1 MAGVV
6 VVDSRISSSEGSARS
21 RTGRARPWWASTAG
35 LVGAILIHAALISA
49 LTFGAVS
56 AKPAQRM
63 PSDASA
69 VEPSQGDGDL
79 VSAIIYLD
87 PKTLS
92 SEEGMPLPRAPLQAM
107 TPKDLLKPRLIRLA
121 APQTQFASEIPDLQ
135 RHDATSTTPADGA
148 AQALLFGR
156 YVSQIAARIDRA
168 WVRPTTA
175 PTGSGLW
182 GSNGAP
188 IPSARP
194 ARFACRVQ
202 IIQSPAGEVLEVTL
216 VACDSSPAWQISLVR
231 AINAASPL
239 PAPPSEAVFA
249 RSLVLSFSSPVGK
262 VDPSVRTASATAK

>member
-1 MAGVV
+1 M
-6 VVDSRISSSEGSARS
+6 
-21 RTGRARPWWASTAG
+21 
-35 LVGAILIHAALISA
+35 LIHAALISA
-49 LTFGAVS
+49 LTFGAAS
-56 AKPAQRM
+56 AKPAQHTA
-63 PSDASA
+63 SDPSA
-69 VEPSQGDGDL
+69 VQPLQGDGDP

-87 PKTLS
+87 PKMLS
-92 SEEGMPLPRAPLQAM
+92 SEQGMSLPRASLQAM

-121 APQTQFASEIPDLQ
+121 APQGQFSSEIPDRQ
-135 RHDATSTTPADGA
+135 RHEATSTTPADGA
-148 AQALLFGR
+148 ARALLFGR

-175 PTGSGLW
+175 PSGSGLW
-182 GSNGAP
+182 GSPGAP
-188 IPSARP
+188 SPSARQ

-249 RSLVLSFSSPVGK
+249 RALVLSFSSPVGEA
-262 VDPSVRTASATAK
+262 DPPARTANATPK